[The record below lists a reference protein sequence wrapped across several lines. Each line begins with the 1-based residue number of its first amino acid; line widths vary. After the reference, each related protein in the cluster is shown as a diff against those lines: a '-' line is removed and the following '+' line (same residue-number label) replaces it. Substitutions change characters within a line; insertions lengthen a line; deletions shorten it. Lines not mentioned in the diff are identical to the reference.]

1 MFVYIPRGVYNME
14 NTNNQSWYLERVL
27 FLIAGSFSLI
37 GLFIAN
43 YFSHWGLVLNLLVGI
58 NMILFSL
65 TGFCPMG
72 LILTRLGI
80 PKKCGSD
87 R

>member
-1 MFVYIPRGVYNME
+1 ME
-14 NTNNQSWYLERVL
+14 NTNTQSWYLERVL
-27 FLIAGSFSLI
+27 FLIAGSVSLI
-37 GLFIAN
+37 GLIIAN
-43 YFSHWGLVLNLLVGI
+43 FFSQWGLVLNLLVGI
-58 NMILFSL
+58 NMILFSM

-72 LILTRLGI
+72 FILTRLGI

>member
-1 MFVYIPRGVYNME
+1 ME

-43 YFSHWGLVLNLLVGI
+43 FFSPWGLLLNLLVGV
-58 NMILFSL
+58 NMVLFSSV
-65 TGFCPMG
+65 GFCPMAF
-72 LILTRLGI
+72 ILTRLGV

-87 R
+87 K

>member
-1 MFVYIPRGVYNME
+1 ME
-14 NTNNQSWYLERVL
+14 NTNTQSWYLERVL
-27 FLIAGSFSLI
+27 FLIAGSVSLI
-37 GLFIAN
+37 GLIVAN
-43 YFSHWGLVLNLLVGI
+43 FFSPWGLLLNLLVGI
-58 NMILFSL
+58 NMILFSV

-72 LILTRLGI
+72 FVLTRLGV